1 MIKLESIQ
9 KQVKKQYPEAMLS
22 VSPLGQYFIEWN
34 DQNLNDIFLLEDCD
48 TIQEA
53 WNNALLTVR
62 TERNMNRTHPLK
74 KMMSEERKHQ
84 NKERIANRIHRN
96 K

>member
-9 KQVKKQYPEAMLS
+9 KHVQKQYPGAALS
-22 VSPLGQYFIEWN
+22 VSPIGQYYVEWN

-48 TIQEA
+48 SIEDA

-74 KMMSEERKHQ
+74 KMMSEERKQQ
-84 NKERIANRIHRN
+84 NKERIANRIHKR
-96 K
+96 

>member
-1 MIKLESIQ
+1 MVKLESIQ
-9 KQVKKQYPEAMLS
+9 KHVQKQYPGAALS
-22 VSPLGQYFIEWN
+22 VSPIGQYYVEWN

-48 TIQEA
+48 TVLDA

-74 KMMSEERKHQ
+74 KMMSDERKRQ
-84 NKERIANRIHRN
+84 NKERIGNRIHKR
-96 K
+96 

>member
-9 KQVKKQYPEAMLS
+9 KHVQKQYPGAALS
-22 VSPLGQYFIEWN
+22 VSPIGQYYVEWD

-48 TIQEA
+48 SIEDA

-74 KMMSEERKHQ
+74 KMMSEERKQQ
-84 NKERIANRIHRN
+84 NKERIANRIHKR
-96 K
+96 

>member
-9 KQVKKQYPEAMLS
+9 KHVRTQYPGAALS
-22 VSPLGQYFIEWN
+22 VSPIGQYYVEWN

-48 TIQEA
+48 SIEDA

-62 TERNMNRTHPLK
+62 TVRNMNRTHPLK

-84 NKERIANRIHRN
+84 NKERIANRIHKR
-96 K
+96 

>member
-9 KQVKKQYPEAMLS
+9 KHVQKQYPGAALS
-22 VSPLGQYFIEWN
+22 VSPIGQYYVEWN

-48 TIQEA
+48 SIEDA

-74 KMMSEERKHQ
+74 KMMSEERKQQ
-84 NKERIANRIHRN
+84 NTERIANRIHKR
-96 K
+96 

>member
-9 KQVKKQYPEAMLS
+9 KHVQKQYPGAALS
-22 VSPLGQYFIEWN
+22 VSPIGQYYVEWN

-48 TIQEA
+48 SIEDA

-74 KMMSEERKHQ
+74 KMMSDERKQQ
-84 NKERIANRIHRN
+84 NKERIANRIHKR
-96 K
+96 